1 MANVII
7 HEDFTS
13 SPRIVSLLKRKY
25 EASEATISVVNPIRI

>member
-1 MANVII
+1 MSLYTKISHA
-7 HEDFTS
+7 S